1 MKCQRQLKHK
11 YKSEGWKISKE
22 TQAYTCTWANISI
35 VLRKRRARSPSSI
48 AQSIIISLQVR
59 PEAQASTIPEN
70 WLSKQQDICRTLT
83 WQAYFQSY
91 QIQRHNKDSSKNI
104 SVSTIWPWRRA
115 FLEFLIGSFF
125 DPQESLWRLW
135 QWGKSRIY
143 NCRQQIT
150 WKHAHASE
158 FQIFNHISS
167 LFTLLF
173 IFLGTTNMRLHH
185 FEGASNWSKEGD
197 NKTDLTFQARTP
209 LLS

>member
-135 QWGKSRIY
+135 QWGKSRIC

-158 FQIFNHISS
+158 FQIFISYFKLVHITLH
-167 LFTLLF
+167 LF
-173 IFLGTTNMRLHH
+173 
-185 FEGASNWSKEGD
+185 GD
-197 NKTDLTFQARTP
+197 NQYAAPPFRR
-209 LLS
+209 S